1 MGKGGGGGGQTQ
13 STVTNTNIP
22 EYARGYVENMLGAT
36 QNQLFNTTTNPTT
49 GETEL
54 GPLRPYQAYGGTYDS
69 SGNMTSYDPSKAV
82 AGFTPMQQ
90 MAQNGIYNLQMPG
103 QFNAASQYTADAMQR
118 AANAGYNPGQFTM
131 GQAYA
136 PDVNYYQMNQPT
148 NIIGQTAS
156 GAYLGNAP
164 TAYAQQ
170 GRAQTGTAQTGTA
183 AQLDYAPTAFAER
196 VRATQ
201 LANAPTAEAAVM
213 DVAQLGNA
221 PTMDVTQLGNA
232 PTMDVA
238 QLGNAPTMDA
248 QLGSA
253 AQLGNAAT
261 MDYEQAGITQLG
273 EIPMYQGQ
281 QLSYNPT
288 DINYD
293 RVSAPTLKEL
303 QMQAAA
309 DVGTSSFT
317 QPGSAQ
323 AYMSPYMQNVV
334 DIQQREAQRQAD
346 IAGTKRGSQ
355 FAQAGAFG
363 GSRQA
368 IENAE
373 AARNL
378 ATQKGDIQAQGLQ
391 SAYQQ
396 AQQQFNTEQQA
407 QLQAALANQQVQQ
420 QAGVQN
426 LSALLQTQGLG
437 AQTGLT
443 AAQLNQAAGIDTSKF
458 NQQQQYNTSL
468 QNAQML
474 QQQQLANQSMQGQYG
489 LQQGQMNQ
497 AIELQNA
504 AQRQAANA
512 ANQGA
517 LNQFGLQQGSMN
529 QQMAMANLANQQQ
542 AAINNQQYGAQ
553 YGIQQAQLQQAANAA
568 NQQYGAQYGIQ
579 NAQLQQAANA
589 ANQQYGAQY
598 GLQQGQLQQAAN
610 AANQQSANQIALANQ
625 QYGAQYGLQ
634 QGQMSQAASL
644 ANQQANNQIALA
656 NQALQGQYGLQQGT
670 MNQQM
675 AMGNVANQQQ
685 MAMANLANQQQNM
698 MANTAN
704 RQQTALAN
712 QALQGQYG
720 LQQGQLS
727 QANQQFNAQ
736 QNQAANLANQQMAYN
751 TANQNLQA
759 NLGVQQLGAG
769 QNMQA
774 QLANQQAMLANQQA
788 IEQSRQFGANYGQQ
802 MNAQQLAAAQQ
813 LAGIGGQQLT
823 AQQGIYGLQNQIG
836 GQQQQLQQQIINQS
850 MQDYANAQQYPLMQ
864 LGTMSNMLRGLPMQA
879 STTNMYQAAPNAI
892 TQGIGAVGAYG
903 ALNGAFGG
911 TTGRKEGG
919 VIHAAKG
926 GIMSYD
932 VGGEIE
938 STLSKMDVDDLKKYA
953 KESSSPSIKQ
963 MAARLIQEKSMP
975 VPRMARG
982 GILAFAEST
991 DENNQ
996 SLVKGEDS
1004 EAEKLRK
1011 YGGAPTWLYNPGE
1024 ALSKIN
1030 PFRMMAERHAE
1041 SFGTKPPAPPAAA
1054 PAETAPPP
1062 AALTNPSA
1070 ITAVPTAGPAPA
1082 PAPAPVPAPRSV
1094 PVAPPVTAQAAVPV
1108 ARPPAPPPP
1117 RPSAAPAAPPAGIAG
1132 ITPPSMPPESPEAI
1146 ALREEAK
1153 QANLDARKSLEDIAK
1168 DRVAAEKA
1176 RGLGPN
1182 QDLLD
1187 YRARIMSERS
1197 NIDDEA
1203 KRQKNL
1209 RLAEFF
1215 ATWGSTPGA
1224 TLVAGMTAFKKTIP
1238 GLVEDEKERKKA
1250 IREADKIIYELGQSE
1265 RLEKKGDLAADEA
1278 MKTRLADR
1286 ANKLNTTVADLAS
1299 KREASAATQASHTYS
1314 AQMGVRGQEISA
1326 KGHTDAAA
1334 ITAKAHAA
1342 ATAEAIKS
1350 RKEGTLQTLYSGAI
1364 KELGDVRTDLDKA
1377 RERDDRYQRSLMN
1390 IQAIGAIKKPSEQ
1403 EQKIVEDANTY
1414 INNWEKKNAGRTI
1427 EVKARLE
1434 ALGKELGYA
1443 TPTVPPPPNTNAP
1456 PVAPPG
1462 HTFAGYSTAG
1472 NPLYKNAQGQV
1483 VEDRR

>member
-1 MGKGGGGGGQTQ
+1 MGKGGGGGGQTS

-36 QNQLFNTTTNPTT
+36 QHQLFNTTTNPTT

-54 GPLRPYQAYGGTYDS
+54 GPLRSYRAYGGTYDPN
-69 SGNMTSYDPSKAV
+69 GNMTSYDPSAAV

-136 PDVNYYQMNQPT
+136 PDVTYYQMNQPT
-148 NIIGQTAS
+148 NIIGQQA
-156 GAYLGNAP
+156 GGYNLGSAP
-164 TAYAQQ
+164 TAFAEQ

-183 AQLDYAPTAFAER
+183 AQFGDNPYTVGTAEKMAAARLGSSPEAQAAYMEAARLGSSPEAQAAYMEAARLGASPEMAAAQAQR
-196 VRATQ
+196 VQ
-201 LANAPTAEAAVM
+201 LA
-213 DVAQLGNA
+213 Q
-221 PTMDVTQLGNA
+221 
-232 PTMDVA
+232 
-238 QLGNAPTMDA
+238 
-248 QLGSA
+248 A
-253 AQLGNAAT
+253 AQMQA
-261 MDYEQAGITQLG
+261 EQAGITQLG
-273 EIPMYQGQ
+273 EVPTYTGQ
-281 QLSYNPT
+281 QLKYTPQNVGFERAAAE
-288 DINYD
+288 
-293 RVSAPTLKEL
+293 RVSALPLERL
-303 QMQAAA
+303 QMQAAR
-309 DVGTSSFT
+309 DVGTGSFT
-317 QPGSAQ
+317 QPGAAQ

-334 DIQQREAQRQAD
+334 DIQQREVQRQAD
-346 IAGTKRGSQ
+346 IAGTKRGAQ

-391 SAYQQ
+391 SAFQ
-396 AQQQFNTEQQA
+396 AAQGQFNTEQQA
-407 QLQAALANQQVQQ
+407 RLQAELANQQVQQ
-420 QAGVQN
+420 QTGVQN

-443 AAQLNQAAGIDTSKF
+443 AQQLNQQTGLQALLANQAAGIDTSKF
-458 NQQQQYNTSL
+458 NQQQQYNTAL

-497 AIELQNA
+497 AVALQNA

-517 LNQFGLQQGSMN
+517 LNQFGLQQG
-529 QQMAMANLANQQQ
+529 QMDQATALQNAQLQQQ
-542 AAINNQQYGAQ
+542 AAANNQQYA
-553 YGIQQAQLQQAANAA
+553 
-568 NQQYGAQYGIQ
+568 AQYGIQ
-579 NAQLQQAANA
+579 NA
-589 ANQQYGAQY
+589 
-598 GLQQGQLQQAAN
+598 QLQQAAN

-625 QYGAQYGLQ
+625 QYGAQYGIQNAQLQ
-634 QGQMSQAASL
+634 QAANAANQQSSNQIGL
-644 ANQQANNQIALA
+644 ANQQMA
-656 NQALQGQYGLQQGT
+656 GQYGLAQGQMNQAANAANQAAQNQINLADQALLGQFGLT
-670 MNQQM
+670 QGQFNQQM

-704 RQQTALAN
+704 RQQVGLAN

-720 LQQGQLS
+720 LQQGTMS
-727 QANQQFNAQ
+727 QANNQFNAQ
-736 QNQAANLANQQMAYN
+736 QLQAANLANQQMGYN
-751 TANQNLQA
+751 TNLQNLQA

-813 LAGIGGQQLT
+813 LAGIGGQQLS

-919 VIHAAKG
+919 VINATKG

-953 KESSSPSIKQ
+953 KESNSPSIKQ

-982 GILAFAEST
+982 GILAFAKGDKV
-991 DENNQ
+991 DELAAANEEGLVSPNALTAMDVDYKAPTINELYANQ
-996 SLVKGEDS
+996 KPFMDRSGYDAMVARTKDYVYPERPGAPAPSASFQTLSAPKPREYSEAFSREDS
-1004 EAEKLRK
+1004 S
-1011 YGGAPTWLYNPGE
+1011 NPQDIRLGR
-1024 ALSKIN
+1024 AV
-1030 PFRMMAERHAE
+1030 P
-1041 SFGTKPPAPPAAA
+1041 PPARPA
-1054 PAETAPPP
+1054 PAP

-1070 ITAVPTAGPAPA
+1070 LAAAPTGAPA
-1082 PAPAPVPAPRSV
+1082 PGAI
-1094 PVAPPVTAQAAVPV
+1094 TQAAPV
-1108 ARPPAPPPP
+1108 ARPPAPA
-1117 RPSAAPAAPPAGIAG
+1117 AAPAGIKMPAVPGYVNAVAPPEDPMVAKLKQELDVPAKTQREIYEQQQRDKA
-1132 ITPPSMPPESPEAI
+1132 AI
-1146 ALREEAK
+1146 
-1153 QANLDARKSLEDIAK
+1153 
-1168 DRVAAEKA
+1168 
-1176 RGLGPN
+1176 GLGPN
-1182 QDLLD
+1182 QDLID
-1187 YRARIMSERS
+1187 YRSKIMAERA
-1197 NIDDEA
+1197 NLDDDA

-1224 TLVAGMTAFKKTIP
+1224 TLVAGMTAFRKTVPTLI
-1238 GLVEDEKERKKA
+1238 EDEKERKKVL
-1250 IREADKIIYELGQSE
+1250 RETDKLIYDLGQTE
-1265 RLEKKGDLAADEA
+1265 RLEKKGNWDAAGEE
-1278 MKTRLADR
+1278 K
-1286 ANKLNTTVADLAS
+1286 NKLAERGMKINEITLRYAGQRDQNLTQVATSNAQGKSHLD
-1299 KREASAATQASHTYS
+1299 AATYT
-1314 AQMGVRGQEISA
+1314 AQMNLRAHEATAAAHREVAAAQRESTNFARIQGALSTAYNAVEITQKNVENIRNGKDYQNSKLKLDQA
-1326 KGHTDAAA
+1326 QLMLQNDPNNQSKIKAVEEARSELNRFETDALSRVKQAQEMYD
-1334 ITAKAHAA
+1334 TAKAMY
-1342 ATAEAIKS
+1342 TKS
-1350 RKEGTLQTLYSGAI
+1350 TGMPVGGTDKSSD
-1364 KELGDVRTDLDKA
+1364 KDPLGILK
-1377 RERDDRYQRSLMN
+1377 
-1390 IQAIGAIKKPSEQ
+1390 
-1403 EQKIVEDANTY
+1403 
-1414 INNWEKKNAGRTI
+1414 
-1427 EVKARLE
+1427 
-1434 ALGKELGYA
+1434 
-1443 TPTVPPPPNTNAP
+1443 
-1456 PVAPPG
+1456 
-1462 HTFAGYSTAG
+1462 
-1472 NPLYKNAQGQV
+1472 
-1483 VEDRR
+1483 